1 MWNVC
6 KNIGRRCKNL
16 AKFKNIQHWKS
27 FLWAHILLAA
37 LGKYVF
43 AHTHWTLKRRR
54 ALLTRTSACSHRQ
67 VRSAIFFP
75 SACNPSDSLC
85 PSTIHF
91 PPLSYHHHQPHTSS
105 NTTKLLLHYSPPPPP
120 PPSPS
125 PLCRPLATTT
135 TLPATRRRHSVSYH
149 VRIGVHP
156 AFLSIECSRVRL
168 IFVDQSRM
176 IFDRQR
182 QRRVTHPMEFQNVSL
197 FIRFFSALSGVVT
210 TLFALVYV
218 SLSLDHRC
226 NKSDTMLLGYTIQAT
241 IPSTY

>member
-1 MWNVC
+1 MYDGFVEKIVWSMWNVC

-43 AHTHWTLKRRR
+43 AHTHWTLKRKR

-75 SACNPSDSLC
+75 SACNPSAFLC

-182 QRRVTHPMEFQNVSL
+182 NDESLIQWNFKMFLFSFDFSLLSRVSL
-197 FIRFFSALSGVVT
+197 QLCSHS
-210 TLFALVYV
+210 
-218 SLSLDHRC
+218 
-226 NKSDTMLLGYTIQAT
+226 YTY
-241 IPSTY
+241 PFL